1 MKKII
6 SLLVVAVLLC
16 TAFVACNNNGSDS
29 SVATVKVTIEAEGA
43 KILENI
49 EVSVKGVDGEAPL
62 AFDAIL
68 AALDDNDIEYETVEF
83 AGTEKLEKIGDYDTQ
98 DNAYIWEL
106 YLNGDDEPA
115 SGRLA
120 TVEIADGDKLLVK
133 RNAYESIKTEEETT
147 VATKAP
153 VIEDADDGYEE

>member
-1 MKKII
+1 MKKVI

-16 TAFVACNNNGSDS
+16 TAFVACAKDGDDS
-29 SVATVKVTIEAEGA
+29 SAATVKVTIEAEGT

-49 EVSVKGVDGEAPL
+49 EVTVEGIDGEAPL

-68 AALDDNDIEYETVEF
+68 AALDDNDVEYETVEF

-98 DNAYIWEL
+98 NNSYIWEL

-133 RNAYESIKTEEETT
+133 RNAYESIKTEENTT

-153 VIEDADDGYEE
+153 AVQEADDGYEE